1 MGSNSTILDKIKE
14 TTYLSRFVGNYIK
27 EAYRVSELPPDVR
40 YVLDGYCEE
49 HHKALKK
56 IESYE
61 QAIEQVQKIC
71 LDNSTTDTA
80 KMNLV
85 DRDKYLLG
93 KNRLAGK
100 ILIVTSR
107 AGKIDV

>member
-1 MGSNSTILDKIKE
+1 MDFTDIQKLKDELFQYSEDLHSSYLFYTMTCDKLVKE
-14 TTYLSRFVGNYIK
+14 VEQL
-27 EAYRVSELPPDVR
+27 
-40 YVLDGYCEE
+40 
-49 HHKALKK
+49 KAENENLKHK